1 MSDKNNSTEIK
12 TDVER
17 TLDEMLIDE
26 KFISTPDM
34 GEYMD
39 NNMIDEI
46 AKKIADGGTKGEYFI
61 EEPFSK
67 NLGYHP
73 TENVFIISGKPE
85 FVSDNKYDTS
95 KNTNDGDT
103 VYLNFQNIIDGGQP
117 FKLDG
122 KTYNSVKDWIY
133 TTHHMDNVNDDV
145 AIRFLGINAPELPH
159 VRDIPDSPNL
169 KTIKLKIKDIVE
181 QNKINVPGIGDVPT
195 SEISWMKYDIGGKNG
210 FGNLTSKDEEKEF
223 VVITA
228 DNSDTD
234 HKNKI
239 QLKQIISKE
248 NNKIRICLAHDVD
261 NTIWESGKTDYYE
274 QGLNAQATVIE
285 EIKNAQDILYM
296 LDGTTLK
303 KAKGEVPYAYKKDYE
318 KMQVNPFAIFKS
330 FYKFMFQNGQN
341 VYSNLGMRYF
351 GQEFNGRCL
360 GAVYIKKNVE
370 GMGSVWINLAKYIAY
385 KYPKVEVLDLYT
397 SSPEEEANFGYAS
410 NAFKLWTY
418 DKDKQH
424 YLDTFDEFFT
434 KKGGDDRERI
444 QKKIN
449 PLIDLDKI
457 SNYTAMIGDT
467 LLTIPPTSIRIV
479 NQTQSQRYSMI
490 RSKGS
495 MIKSLPKSERIIEM
509 NLFFNGNNDINGYP
523 VEWDLP
529 NGDKVTY
536 YMNGLRAL
544 ISQFK
549 FAPFLP
555 IKNDYL
561 NLVHNIEAVS
571 LVSYQVTTVPNFPRT
586 LQVTIKMQ
594 EFDYRQ
600 YMPELLPPDIKMD
613 EQLTTNLFART
624 IHWPVLRYYY
634 QRSIWNGE
642 KLAELDYNS
651 EEYIENTIGQRTAL
665 QRMVF
670 DDPLIDFYIAN
681 EEDLKKK
688 KQLKI
693 NLESRPMEDQIVF
706 NETEKQ
712 FLFRLGKYY
721 ASVQKALNDCY
732 EPIDKI
738 NKMSTDSNTFSYANV
753 GKQNDQNLKD
763 MAGHNL
769 FAFVSGPLSF
779 DRGGIISDT
788 MNKVADTLTGV
799 LAGHNDTNLSFVQE
813 AKAITRED
821 IIDTSNENDN
831 YKITWGLDMNIDWS
845 ESGSENLL
853 KKVKKY
859 TSQKLKLTE
868 DDIFKDG
875 HIFIGYSATF
885 SSKPGK
891 NTNWKPMLDKFKK
904 DSSGDF
910 GTLGFIASMFN
921 IQTDDK
927 GNITNEDS
935 LNGDDI
941 FIQDEELND
950 MKDNIDLE
958 SAKTVKF
965 DKYPVGVPIVTN
977 INFTYNNLFN
987 NISLKAVDGYAAQYT
1002 GGSDTV
1008 IEITMTTQDEFTV
1021 SQLQLLPKICTRRII
1036 DYRKIM
1042 TCSPLRINC
1051 DIAQFMGINEVIIE
1065 SVETD
1070 TVPNY
1075 PGLYQINMRLTSVD
1089 RTLRNKEALKK
1100 LDTKNEHDR
1109 FDKNVRMKNYF
1120 DFNDTLAKVE
1130 LYPDLELPTLE
1141 ELEKKGFYYIRY
1153 KNKGNRIYPD
1163 ADFYFVYLHAYSSQM
1178 FRDSIIKY
1186 FNTDDYKKIK
1196 KSLMD
1201 SLGGNTAETTIDLK
1215 DKENPIKDWTLGDNG
1230 SFEKVKKSY
1239 VEQAQD
1245 LLIGNT
1251 GIDKSTLKYVEDDYA
1266 ETLVQSEILSELK
1279 EVLNNAE
1286 YNNYTFCL
1294 DTKISVSKIL
1304 PYGKSIKRCDNKEA
1318 TFYNDKGEYVTQK
1331 TDQATNK
1338 MQETL
1343 RAIILKILS
1352 KPIPG
1357 DKDNSRLDGG
1367 TMMRVKNAFCHS
1379 DYDEFWKYLY
1389 FEIAKITGE
1398 KSNKDKSINDIWS
1411 LKVEFEGMDGVNM
1424 TTGPQ
1429 AYFTKLI
1436 EGLASAATGKIG
1448 KLNSKEDDD
1457 WKGRAK
1463 IKRTDTDGKS
1473 KEYDNIRYVKDGQ
1486 GVSTQVL
1493 AVTEEEKEKA
1503 IIFGAFGIRKYS
1515 LSIQSMIYDTKFI
1528 EGDIGFL
1535 DPYYNKVLTK
1545 FILKKE
1551 VSDSEMNERIK
1562 NYREKLMDDDILKGY
1577 GAHAIFRNMLV
1588 WLYKILGQEHKGFV
1602 PMSIFMLSNVET
1614 YINDL
1619 DKGQDGFLA
1628 DTGEWFQ
1635 KKYYGLRSWTESKDW
1650 GIFGDKDEKAS
1661 KSFEIKK
1668 EALEKE
1674 DEVEDKVADVI
1685 KDLKE
1690 NSKKDEVVIIN
1701 GMFFALGILALTDFQ
1716 TPVFQSVLSGNMG
1729 PTIDYLGGI
1738 RESFIDTNSTGNNT
1752 YKAMVSRL
1760 AQVID
1765 YDFQKDQT
1773 KTASYK
1779 DPMNKYT
1786 SGATNNRV
1794 YLAMADEPSIYLVHS
1809 FYDMVLHDMR
1819 GRMARAFPTYYMLLV
1834 DEGRHIGLWRLQDNF
1849 YDVSSIV
1856 EFQVVKSRKIA
1867 ADTASISMTNLFG
1880 TFTTDDE
1887 DIKDNH
1893 EYTAKDV
1900 FDSLFSPRSY
1910 YKSEFERRDTA
1921 RELNRANLKP
1931 GARVHLRAGYEA
1943 DASTL
1948 PILFNG
1954 VVAEV
1959 VPGDMMN
1966 IICQGDGIEL
1976 SNPSMFNPTDA
1987 QDVADIENNDNI
1999 FSGLFDAFTNKST
2012 PRDILINPLV
2022 AKGDFLKE
2030 MIRKFSNSRFFS
2042 ANPFGIVH
2050 FGDKEVKD
2058 IFTQNGEVEQ
2068 NIYEAI
2074 SKPAW
2079 SSGFSLN
2086 NIETE
2091 YALEEAPEIRV
2102 GIQGN
2107 RSYWDLMHIAQS
2119 VSPDFICGIAP
2130 YQLRSTIF
2138 YGHPRY
2144 YYAYEYEKS
2153 PLGGIREKRKPFQQ
2167 YHLYTSY
2174 TDIIGN
2180 QIKASSTQVR
2190 TNAMG
2195 IYRGPKLISE
2205 EIKTVGPLY
2214 VDIDIYPE
2222 FQKSTTIDCGF
2233 EYKATNFPITI
2244 PIYDW
2249 VKNELDE
2256 NGGYQIAWRATAMG
2270 LLESIK
2276 DMYTGELIVI
2286 GDPTVKPHDRMYLYD
2301 TYEDMQ
2307 GLMGVEQVVHTFSA
2321 DTGYVTSITPDCIS
2335 AIDDKHEKIASTAIK
2350 DSMLPALANFTVMA
2364 VMANKFSNITRGLFF
2379 SAAKTINLGEGYAK
2393 KAVNS
2398 LGELIGKE
2406 DLVAYK
2412 GLSDKYLGKLG
2423 TMFGVTQLDYNIYSS
2438 VSSLQKAY
2446 NSIPKPRS
2454 FSGNSSLMSFLDD
2467 LAEHPENM
2475 KGLGKTD
2482 DLIKQLEE
2490 AKKVEK
2496 NSKKLKEIEN
2506 ALDDAKKLNVDYTD
2520 AMKMMNDNWNISS
2533 KELDDI
2539 LKHASSSIKDLDNA
2553 DDIKDTI
2560 DALRKNYVAT
2570 GKGISYADDA
2580 KDFSKAIK
2588 ELKVATSK
2596 VTDFSNK
2603 GFLKVLDDIDLR
2615 TFKKSRDALDG
2626 FKDVKNVFKSVN
2638 IIKKGGRVASIL
2650 ASGGLSLLWIGA
2662 EWVITRSVQEWF
2674 ERKLKNLQVL
2684 TVFPIMKN
2692 NRVMTAGMNGTQG
2705 AVFGSPTYNQPGF
2718 LENMASWFF
2727 DKHSGAMGHG
2737 MDFLRDMFLTT
2748 PEMLETVN
2756 KYKRD
2761 NVTVVQNT
2769 EEANLAAQTALLQSL
2784 VSNEARGYDAYK
2796 QAMLVPRV
2804 EDTKSDPAKVA
2815 FFKNKIV
2822 DVNDITVDKKI
2833 MDNLVY
2839 IFQTDVGKLLHEKGV
2854 LKFSAEADIKANSQQ
2869 ATIKS
2874 RVITTPT
2881 QAEGNGV
2888 QYAAKT
2894 ILYEKK
2900 EQGNGK
2906 LPVYDIP
2913 YLRPDAIIVLDRIL
2927 KEVAQTLQPDYKS
2940 ENSDF
2945 NKLHKHNIVIQN
2957 ATRVNEEKSW
2967 YSTGYL
2973 FTIEVKNS
2981 DTLRNILEKLN
2992 QEQSSSVSK
3001 LFSYKQDTTMSANTY
3016 NIFVAPR
3023 T

>member
-1 MSDKNNSTEIK
+1 MSDNNNSTEIR

-46 AKKIADGGTKGEYFI
+46 AKTIANGGTKGEYFI

-73 TENVFIISGKPE
+73 TENVFIISGKPK

-95 KNTNDGDT
+95 LNTNDGDT
-103 VYLNFQNIIDGGQP
+103 VYLGFQEIEDGGQP
-117 FKLDG
+117 FKFEG

-133 TTHHMDNVNDDV
+133 TTHQMNNVNDDV
-145 AIRFLGINAPELPH
+145 AVRFLGINAPELPH
-159 VRDIPDSPNL
+159 LRDIPNSASL
-169 KTIKLKIKDIVE
+169 KIVKLKIKDIVE
-181 QNKINVPGIGDVPT
+181 NSKVNVPGVGNVPT
-195 SEISWMKYDIGGKNG
+195 SEVAWMKYNPGGKNG
-210 FGNLTSKDEEKEF
+210 FGGLTTKDEEKEF
-223 VVITA
+223 VVMTA
-228 DNSDTD
+228 SNADSEY
-234 HKNKI
+234 KNKV
-239 QLKQIISKE
+239 QLKQIVSKSKD
-248 NNKIRICLAHDVD
+248 KIRICLAHDVD

-274 QGLNAQATVIE
+274 QGLGAQATVID
-285 EIKNAQDILYM
+285 EIKNAQDIIYM

-318 KMQVNPFAIFKS
+318 KMQVNPFAVFKS
-330 FYKFMFQNGQN
+330 FYKFIFQNGQN
-341 VYSNLGMRYF
+341 VYGNLGMRYF

-360 GAVYIKKNVE
+360 GAIYLKKNVD
-370 GMGSVWINLAKYIAY
+370 GFGSVWINLAKYIAY
-385 KYPKVEVLDLYT
+385 KYPKVEVLNLYT
-397 SSPEEEANFGYAS
+397 SSPEEESHYGYAS

-434 KKGGDDRERI
+434 KKGGDDREKI

-449 PLIDLDKI
+449 PLIDLEKI

-495 MIKSLPKSERIIEM
+495 MVKSLPKSERIIEM
-509 NLFFNGNNDINGYP
+509 SLYFNGDYDINGYP
-523 VEWDLP
+523 VEWELP
-529 NGDKVTY
+529 NGETVTY

-571 LVSYQVTTVPNFPRT
+571 LVSYQVATMPNFPRT

-634 QRSIWNGE
+634 QRAIWNGE
-642 KLAELDYNS
+642 KLSGLEYNS

-665 QRMVF
+665 QRMKF
-670 DDPLIDFYIAN
+670 DDPLIEFYIAN
-681 EEDLKKK
+681 EEDLKKR

-693 NLESRPMEDQIVF
+693 NLESRPMEDKIVF
-706 NETEKQ
+706 TDTEKQ

-721 ASVQKALNDCY
+721 ASVQQALNDAY
-732 EPIDKI
+732 GPISEL
-738 NKMSTDSNTFSYANV
+738 NKKSTDSNTFSYLNSGAQ
-753 GKQNDQNLKD
+753 GDQNLKD
-763 MAGHNL
+763 MSAHNL
-769 FAFVSGPLSF
+769 FAFVKGAWSF

-788 MNKVADTLTGV
+788 MDKVADTLTRV

-813 AKAITRED
+813 AKAITRETKVE
-821 IIDTSNENDN
+821 TSNSQDPI
-831 YKITWGLDMNIDWS
+831 KVTWGLDMNIDWA

-859 TSQKLKLTE
+859 ASQKLQLTE

-875 HIFIGYSATF
+875 HIFVGYSATF
-885 SSKPGK
+885 AGKPGK
-891 NTNWKPMLDKFKK
+891 NTSWRPVVNKFQK
-904 DSSGDF
+904 DTTGDF
-910 GTLGFIASMFN
+910 NTLGFIASMFN
-921 IQTDDK
+921 IQTDEQ
-927 GNITNEDS
+927 GNITNEES

-941 FIQDEELND
+941 FMQDEELED

-958 SAKTVKF
+958 SAKSVKF

-977 INFTYNNLFN
+977 VSFTYNNLFN

-1002 GGSDTV
+1002 GGSDTI
-1008 IEITMTTQDEFTV
+1008 IEISMATTDEFTV
-1021 SQLQLLPKICTRRII
+1021 SQLQLLPKLCTRRII

-1042 TCSPLRINC
+1042 TCSPLRISC

-1070 TVPNY
+1070 TVPSQ
-1075 PGLYQINMRLTSVD
+1075 PGLYQINMRVTSVD

-1100 LDTKNEHDR
+1100 LDTSNEHDR
-1109 FDKNVRMKNYF
+1109 FDQNVRIKDYF

-1141 ELEKKGFYYIRY
+1141 ELEKRGFYYIRY

-1186 FNTDDYKKIK
+1186 FSNDDYQKIR

-1201 SLGGNTAETTIDLK
+1201 SLGGNSAETTIDLK
-1215 DKENPIKDWTLGDNG
+1215 DKESPIKDWTLGDDG
-1230 SFEKVKKSY
+1230 AFEKAKKSY

-1245 LLIGNT
+1245 LLVGNT
-1251 GIDKSTLKYVEDDYA
+1251 GIDKSTLKYVENDYA
-1266 ETLVQSEILSELK
+1266 ETLVQSEILNELK

-1286 YNNYTFCL
+1286 YNNYTFCM
-1294 DTKISVSKIL
+1294 DTKISVSKVL

-1318 TFYNDKGEYVTQK
+1318 TFYNEKGEYVTQK
-1331 TDQATNK
+1331 TNQATNK

-1352 KPIPG
+1352 QPIPE
-1357 DKDNSRLDGG
+1357 GG
-1367 TMMRVKNAFCHS
+1367 FSGANVCNHKA
-1379 DYDEFWKYLY
+1379 YEEFFKYLY
-1389 FEIAKITGE
+1389 FEMGE
-1398 KSNKDKSINDIWS
+1398 LIEGATKDTSLFDVWS
-1411 LKVEFEGMDGVNM
+1411 RTVEFEGMDGINF
-1424 TTGPQ
+1424 TTSPQ
-1429 AYFTKLI
+1429 IYFTKLFD
-1436 EGLASAATGKIG
+1436 GLASAATGKLG
-1448 KLNSKEDDD
+1448 KLNAKDEKD
-1457 WKGRAK
+1457 WQGRAK
-1463 IKRTDTDGKS
+1463 IERTDTNGKS
-1473 KEYDNIRYVKDGQ
+1473 KKYDNIRYVKDGQ
-1486 GVSTQVL
+1486 GVSAQVL
-1493 AVTEEEKEKA
+1493 AVTEEEREKA

-1515 LSIQSMIYDTKFI
+1515 LSVQSMVYDTKFL
-1528 EGDIGFL
+1528 EGDVGFL
-1535 DPYYNKVLTK
+1535 DPYYNKTLTEFVLK
-1545 FILKKE
+1545 QK
-1551 VSDSEMNERIK
+1551 VSDIEMNARIK
-1562 NYREKLMDDDILKGY
+1562 KYRENLMDDDIHKGY
-1577 GAHAIFRNMLV
+1577 AAHAMFRNMLV

-1602 PMSIFMLSNVET
+1602 PMSIFMLSNVNT

-1619 DKGQDGFLA
+1619 EEGQDGFLA

-1635 KKYYGLRSWTESKDW
+1635 KQYYGFRSWTESKDW
-1650 GIFGDKDEKAS
+1650 GIFGDKDDQAS
-1661 KSFEIKK
+1661 KAFEIKK

-1674 DEVEDKVADVI
+1674 DEVEDKVKDVI
-1685 KDLKE
+1685 KDLKK
-1690 NSKKDEVVIIN
+1690 NAKKDQVVIFN

-1716 TPVFQSVLSGNMG
+1716 TPIFQSVLSGNMG

-1738 RESFIDTNSTGNNT
+1738 RESFIDTNSTGDNT
-1752 YKAMVSRL
+1752 YKAMISRL

-1765 YDFQKDQT
+1765 YDFQKNQT
-1773 KTASYK
+1773 KSASYK

-1786 SGATNNRV
+1786 TGATNNRV

-1809 FYDMVLHDMR
+1809 FYDMVVHDMR

-1867 ADTASISMTNLFG
+1867 ADTATISMTNLFG

-1887 DIKDNH
+1887 DIKDNY

-1900 FDSLFSPRSY
+1900 WDSLFSPRSY
-1910 YKSEFERRDTA
+1910 FKNEFERRDNA

-1931 GARVHLRAGYEA
+1931 GARVHLRAGFEA
-1943 DASTL
+1943 DASKL

-1959 VPGDMMN
+1959 VPGDVMN
-1966 IICQGDGIEL
+1966 IICQGDGVEL

-1987 QDVADIENNDNI
+1987 KDVADIENNDSI
-1999 FSGLFDAFTNKST
+1999 FAGLFDAFTNKST

-2022 AKGDFLKE
+2022 AKGTFIRE

-2050 FGDKEVKD
+2050 FGDKEFKH

-2079 SSGFSLN
+2079 SSTFSLN

-2091 YALEEAPEIRV
+2091 YALEEAPEIKV

-2119 VSPDFICGIAP
+2119 VSPDFICALAP

-2138 YGHPRY
+2138 FGHPRY

-2167 YHLYTSY
+2167 YHIYTSY

-2195 IYRGPKLISE
+2195 IYRGPKLISDE
-2205 EIKTVGPLY
+2205 VKTVGPLY

-2222 FQKSTTIDCGF
+2222 YQKSTTIDCGF

-2270 LLESIK
+2270 LLETVK

-2286 GDPTVKPHDRMYLYD
+2286 GDPTVKPHDRIYLYD

-2321 DTGYVTSITPDCIS
+2321 DMGFVTSITPDCIS
-2335 AIDDKHEKIASTAIK
+2335 AIDDKHEKIASTAMK
-2350 DSMLPALANFTVMA
+2350 NAMLPAIANFTTMA
-2364 VMANKFSNITRGLFF
+2364 VMANKFSKLTRGLFF

-2393 KAVNS
+2393 GAINRI
-2398 LGELIGKE
+2398 GELIGKE

-2412 GLSDKYLGKLG
+2412 GLSDQYLGKLG

-2438 VSSLQKAY
+2438 VSALQHAY
-2446 NSIPKPRS
+2446 DSIPKPRK

-2467 LAEHPENM
+2467 LADHPEKM

-2490 AKKVEK
+2490 AKRLEK
-2496 NSKKLKEIEN
+2496 NPKKLKEIEN
-2506 ALDDAKKLNVDYTD
+2506 ALTDAKRLQGDYTD
-2520 AMKMMNDNWNISS
+2520 ALKMMDSNWKITSG
-2533 KELDDI
+2533 ELDDI
-2539 LKHASSSIKDLDNA
+2539 LKHASASIKDLDNA
-2553 DDIKDTI
+2553 DDIADTI
-2560 DALRKNYVAT
+2560 NALRKNYVAT

-2596 VTDFSNK
+2596 VSDFSSK
-2603 GFLKVLDDIDLR
+2603 SFLKVLNDIDLR
-2615 TFKKSRDALDG
+2615 TFKKSKDALEG
-2626 FKDVKNVFKSVN
+2626 FKDVKNVFKAVN
-2638 IIKKGGRVASIL
+2638 VIKKGGAL
-2650 ASGGLSLLWIGA
+2650 ASALATGGLSLLWIGA

-2692 NRVMTAGMNGTQG
+2692 NRVMTAGMNGSQG

-2718 LENMASWFF
+2718 LEEMAGWFF
-2727 DKHSGAMGHG
+2727 DKHSGPMGFG

-2784 VSNEARGYDAYK
+2784 VSNEAKGYDAYK

-2804 EDTKSDPAKVA
+2804 EDTKSEPGRVA

-2839 IFQTDVGKLLHEKGV
+2839 IFQTDVGKLLHDKGV
-2854 LKFSAEADIKANSQQ
+2854 LKFSAEADINSNSEK

-2900 EQGNGK
+2900 EQGQGK

-2927 KEVAQTLQPDYKS
+2927 KEVAQSLQPDYKN

-2945 NKLHKHNIVIQN
+2945 NNLHKHNIIIQN

-3023 T
+3023 S